1 MKHKY
6 RKLSFITAFIF
17 CVTLSF
23 GSLGAVS
30 ALEQEDLS
38 NEETANDEYIVEPEE
53 VAEEDMPDENVK
65 AKNTGTNQQPAIEV
79 YLDSELKA
87 AYTMEELKDANNFE
101 QKQFVYSSFNSWP
114 TAYIT
119 TDVEGVAI
127 EDILNKAGLASL
139 DGNQTI
145 EFATSDGARESF
157 LVKQIFAKRYYFP
170 NIKNEAGR
178 AGKAALASSKSGAQ
192 VVPAL
197 LRLNE
202 PNSMTGRLYFGQ
214 LSPTEQNH
222 SHYLKYTSRITVHS
236 LSKVPATSWN
246 ALNTTSAGTGG
257 AVRCGTVITLN
268 RNINAT
274 PSMPADRYC
283 VYYTTDGSTP
293 NMSSNIYNYNNF
305 YAGTAKEKFNKPI
318 VSYAGN
324 MTIKTKV
331 IGYGKQDSA
340 VSTFSFN
347 GVIAPPTPKI
357 TKITAKKKALT
368 LKWKKIKGVNGY
380 KIYRST
386 SRNGSYSLVKT
397 ITKAKTVKWK
407 NKKLQKK
414 RTYYYKIVSYKIV
427 SGRSIDSN
435 YSAVKYKKT
444 K

>member
-1 MKHKY
+1 MTFKY
-6 RKLSFITAFIF
+6 RKLSFILAIIV
-17 CVTLSF
+17 CVTMSF

-30 ALEQEDLS
+30 ALEIEDKTDD
-38 NEETANDEYIVEPEE
+38 EAVNDEYTVESEE
-53 VAEEDMPDENVK
+53 AAEEGMPDETVR
-65 AKNTGTNQQPAIEV
+65 AKDAGTNQQPALEV
-79 YLDSELKA
+79 YLDSEPKA
-87 AYTMEELKDANNFE
+87 SYTMDELKDAARFE

-114 TAYIT
+114 TANIT

-127 EDILNKAGLASL
+127 EDILNASGLTSL

-145 EFATSDGARESF
+145 EFTSSGGAKESF
-157 LVKQIFAKRYYFP
+157 LVKQIFAERYYFP

-178 AGKAALASSKSGAQ
+178 AGKAALASSKAGAQ
-192 VVPAL
+192 GVPAL

-222 SHYLKYTSRITVHS
+222 SHYLKYTTKITVRS
-236 LSKVPATSWN
+236 LSNVPATSWN
-246 ALNTTSAGTGG
+246 ALKTTSAGTGG
-257 AVRCGTVITLN
+257 AVKCGTVLTLN

-274 PSMPADRYC
+274 PSIPADRYC
-283 VYYTTDGSTP
+283 IYYTTDGSTP

-324 MTIKTKV
+324 LTIKTKV

-340 VSTFSFN
+340 VSTFTFT
-347 GVIAPPTPKI
+347 GVTAPPTPKI

-368 LKWKKIKGVNGY
+368 LKWKKIKGVKGY

-414 RTYYYKIVSYKIV
+414 KTYYYKIVSYKIV
-427 SGRSIDSN
+427 SGRSIDSS
-435 YSAVKYKKT
+435 YSAVKHKKT